1 MGCKWIGDSGWGFSD
16 RGKIEASN
24 PEWLKPEFDCGPVKL
39 YNSRHHQKN
48 FVECVKSRKPTIC
61 PVATSHHSITPG
73 HLGYVAAKLG
83 RKIKWDP
90 KAEVTTDEEA
100 MKLLNK
106 VEYREPWKFP
116 G

>member
-1 MGCKWIGDSGWGFSD
+1 MRTRERDSPFSS
-16 RGKIEASN
+16 AS
-24 PEWLKPEFDCGPVKL
+24 
-39 YNSRHHQKN
+39 
-48 FVECVKSRKPTIC
+48 VE
-61 PVATSHHSITPG
+61 TSHHSITPG